1 MSKIR
6 MIRNNMRKYLLTLLV
21 AATIFGCSSTS
32 NELPTSMLGEW
43 NAKWETFAESYPDVT
58 DVKSFTMDGK
68 WTFDEQ
74 GAITVAAYGFEG
86 CIFGE
91 DTIIH
96 TQKWKVTNDTLSLIN
111 DDQIHGMTYKI
122 VSQEED
128 KIKLQ
133 LMKDIFV
140 HLEK

>member
-1 MSKIR
+1 MKT
-6 MIRNNMRKYLLTLLV
+6 NLLTLLIAV
-21 AATIFGCSSTS
+21 FFLGCTSSTS
-32 NELPTSMLGEW
+32 ETPTYMIGAW
-43 NAKWETFAESYPDVT
+43 NAKWETFAESYPGVT
-58 DVKSFTMDGK
+58 DIKSFTMDGK
-68 WTFDEQ
+68 WTFSDDGE
-74 GAITVAAYGFEG
+74 ITVAAYGFDG

-96 TQKWKVTNDTLSLIN
+96 TQNWTVSNDTLNLIN
-111 DDQIHGMTYKI
+111 NDQVHGMTYKI
-122 VSQEED
+122 VSQSDD